1 MNHFTKKDLD
11 CKTLKW
17 MRHLLP
23 SSAVSNSLTDMLIE
37 KEKNKPFLLRLLEDK
52 KLISSIAKQ
61 QTGNHPF
68 MQHIKQ
74 LKPELL
80 FQKSTL
86 DKIYQLRD
94 IFLEF
99 DEDRSRTLE
108 ISELFKMFNSN
119 GIPVSKDELIDLFT
133 WKTEEKKQI
142 WEYKLTFLDFVEFS
156 LSDVCEVKFRELMK
170 KIKQRMNQQVYFPM
184 TLKQSLEYIFNKGK
198 INTNIKKIQRGIKKI
213 ETFEKKKNFQN
224 DDSKYQVLKKMGI
237 NKGINVNMICK
248 CFSNVLAISREQLE
262 QLEKQMEEK
271 EKIKQIKYQ
280 IKKKAQSFNLSN
292 SPLTKIRE
300 FRLKSHTIATD
311 VTLST
316 YCNTE
321 KDQSLP
327 GISKSIQYHPI
338 NNIKKRNASN
348 TAQQCY
354 TFRSNLITSSNKENK
369 LSEGSGSNYEHKY
382 KFMQKQFKLIGNA
395 QNEEI

>member
-1 MNHFTKKDLD
+1 MNNFTKKDLD
-11 CKTLKW
+11 CQTLKW

-61 QTGNHPF
+61 QNSNHSF
-68 MQHIKQ
+68 IQQTKQ

-86 DKIYQLRD
+86 EKIYQLRD

-108 ISELFKMFNSN
+108 ISELFTMFNSN
-119 GIPVSKDELIDLFT
+119 GIPVTKDELIDLFT
-133 WKTEEKKQI
+133 WKTDEKKQI

-156 LSDVCEVKFRELMK
+156 FSDVCEVKFRELMK
-170 KIKQRMNQQVYFPM
+170 KIKKRMNQQVYFPM

-198 INTNIKKIQRGIKKI
+198 IKTNIQKIKRGIKKI
-213 ETFEKKKNFQN
+213 EIFEKKKKIQN
-224 DDSKYQVLKKMGI
+224 DDTKYQVLKKMGI
-237 NKGINVNMICK
+237 NKGINVNMVCK
-248 CFSNVLAISREQLE
+248 CFSNVLDISREQLE

-280 IKKKAQSFNLSN
+280 IKKKAQAFNLSN
-292 SPLTKIRE
+292 SPLSKIRE
-300 FRLKSHTIATD
+300 FRLKSCRNVTD

-327 GISKSIQYHPI
+327 GINKSIQYHPI

-348 TAQQCY
+348 TTQRYY
-354 TFRSNLITSSNKENK
+354 TFNSNLITSSNKETEPN
-369 LSEGSGSNYEHKY
+369 ENSNSSYEHKY
-382 KFMQKQFKLIGNA
+382 KFIQKQFKLIGNV
-395 QNEEI
+395 QNDEI